1 LFGNELGKIKMVEQ
15 AVIEEWWE
23 RLEFEERLG
32 LLFYS
37 DMVELKIAA
46 GFVAKAPYVSLR
58 REIQEVIQKAFL
70 EGRAPNGFWFGI
82 TWILDCPLCRQQS
95 TEKGSLRFQS
105 ESPQELRA
113 YLAKQGAAC
122 MNCGKIPPQGVDVQ
136 VQVLKAPLAV
146 LRELGY
152 AAPEANRPSTG
163 SRYLDAWI
171 KAKERESFPSSAT
184 LQ

>member
-1 LFGNELGKIKMVEQ
+1 MVEQ

-37 DMVELKIAA
+37 DMVELKVGA
-46 GFVAKAPYVSLR
+46 GFVAEAPYVSLR

-82 TWILDCPLCRQQS
+82 TWVLDCPLCQQQS

-113 YLAKQGAAC
+113 YLAPQGAAC
-122 MNCGKIPPQGVDVQ
+122 MKCGKIPPQGVDVH
-136 VQVLKAPLAV
+136 VQMVKAPLAV

-152 AAPEANRPSTG
+152 AAPEADRPSTG

-171 KAKERESFPSSAT
+171 KAKELESLPCSTT

>member
-1 LFGNELGKIKMVEQ
+1 MVEQ
-15 AVIEEWWE
+15 DVIEEWWE

-32 LLFYS
+32 LLYYS
-37 DMVELKIAA
+37 DIVELKVGA

-58 REIQEVIQKAFL
+58 REIQEVIEKAFL
-70 EGRAPNGFWFGI
+70 EGRDANGFWFGI
-82 TWILDCPLCRQQS
+82 TWILDCPLCHQQS

-105 ESPQELRA
+105 ESPQELGA

-122 MNCGKIPPQGVDVQ
+122 MNCGKVPSQGVNVQ
-136 VQVLKAPLAV
+136 VEVKKAPLAV

-152 AAPEANRPSTG
+152 AAPEADRPSTG
-163 SRYLDAWI
+163 TRYLEAWI
-171 KAKERESFPSSAT
+171 KAKQLESLSSSST